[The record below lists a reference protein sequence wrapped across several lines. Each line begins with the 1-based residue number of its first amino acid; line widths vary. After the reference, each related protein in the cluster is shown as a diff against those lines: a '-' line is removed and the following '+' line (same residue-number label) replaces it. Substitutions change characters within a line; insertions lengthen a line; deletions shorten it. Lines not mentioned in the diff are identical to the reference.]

1 MLLVIYKVITLV
13 NPSLNDFYMIFK
25 LSTLVNQVGE
35 QSTGKAWIIPVI
47 HLQLTESVAG
57 KRGRKGGKKHF
68 INSPFSNS
76 RIVSVHAI
84 RHLRNGRVGPEGCV
98 HSLPQAHWLINPPIL
113 WTPACAKMAW
123 WLHKSWCQR
132 ATTSRCGWN
141 MHTWALALCSA
152 QQCHARLTD
161 TEPRIIPKSN
171 LTSMEMLRGT
181 MSFKKVA
188 RFHTLKDIIHSHKS
202 SASKNLTLAEM
213 LQ

>member
-98 HSLPQAHWLINPPIL
+98 HSLPQAHWLINPTIL
-113 WTPACAKMAW
+113 WHDDFTNHDANVLPRPGVDEICTPEPWPSALPSSVMPG
-123 WLHKSWCQR
+123 
-132 ATTSRCGWN
+132 SR
-141 MHTWALALCSA
+141 T
-152 QQCHARLTD
+152 LTP
-161 TEPRIIPKSN
+161 ESFLS
-171 LTSMEMLRGT
+171 LT
-181 MSFKKVA
+181 
-188 RFHTLKDIIHSHKS
+188 
-202 SASKNLTLAEM
+202 
-213 LQ
+213 